1 MNYEIC
7 CGAVVFNN
15 NKVLIIKHKY
25 GHISFPKGHV
35 EGNET
40 EEETAIREVR
50 EETGIDIEIINDKKY
65 YVIEIT
71 SNKKYYVQY
80 ENDNNSIEKVTYFI
94 GKMIGGKL
102 NPQLSE
108 ISSCYFEDE
117 NKVSDLITYD
127 NDREMYLDVLNDIKK
142 GEL

>member
-7 CGAVVFNN
+7 CGLVVFNDN
-15 NKVLIIKHKY
+15 NVLIIKHKY
-25 GHISFPKGHV
+25 GHISFLKGHV

-40 EEETAIREVR
+40 EEETAIREVK
-50 EETGIDIEIINDKKY
+50 EETGID
-65 YVIEIT
+65 IEIT

-117 NKVSDLITYD
+117 KKVSDLITYD

>member
-1 MNYEIC
+1 M
-7 CGAVVFNN
+7 FND

-40 EEETAIREVR
+40 EEETAIREVK
-50 EETGIDIEIINDKKY
+50 EETGID
-65 YVIEIT
+65 IEIT

-102 NPQLSE
+102 NPQLRE

>member
-7 CGAVVFNN
+7 CGAVVFND

-65 YVIEIT
+65 YV
-71 SNKKYYVQY
+71 QY
-80 ENDNNSIEKVTYFI
+80 ETDNNSIEKVTYFI

>member
-7 CGAVVFNN
+7 CGSVVFND

-35 EGNET
+35 EGNEI
-40 EEETAIREVR
+40 EEETAIREVK
-50 EETGIDIEIINDKKY
+50 EETGID
-65 YVIEIT
+65 IEIT

>member
-7 CGAVVFNN
+7 CGSVVFND

-40 EEETAIREVR
+40 EEETAIREVK
-50 EETGIDIEIINDKKY
+50 EETGID
-65 YVIEIT
+65 IEIT

-80 ENDNNSIEKVTYFI
+80 ENDNNSSEKVTYFI

>member
-7 CGAVVFNN
+7 CGSVVFND

-40 EEETAIREVR
+40 EEETAIREVK
-50 EETGIDIEIINDKKY
+50 EETGID
-65 YVIEIT
+65 IEIT

-117 NKVSDLITYD
+117 NKVGDLITYD

>member
-1 MNYEIC
+1 MMNMNYDIC
-7 CGAVVFNN
+7 CGSVLFND

-40 EEETAIREVR
+40 EEETAIREVK
-50 EETGIDIEIINDKKY
+50 EETGID
-65 YVIEIT
+65 IEIT

-117 NKVSDLITYD
+117 KKVSDLITYD

>member
-40 EEETAIREVR
+40 EEETAIREVK
-50 EETGIDIEIINDKKY
+50 EETGID
-65 YVIEIT
+65 IEIT

>member
-7 CGAVVFNN
+7 CGSVVFND

-40 EEETAIREVR
+40 EEETAIREVK
-50 EETGIDIEIINDKKY
+50 EETGID
-65 YVIEIT
+65 IEIT

>member
-7 CGAVVFNN
+7 CGSVVFND

-40 EEETAIREVR
+40 EEETAIREVK
-50 EETGIDIEIINDKKY
+50 EETGID
-65 YVIEIT
+65 IEIT

-80 ENDNNSIEKVTYFI
+80 ENDNNSSEKVTYFI

-102 NPQLSE
+102 NPQVSE

-117 NKVSDLITYD
+117 KKVSDLITYD

>member
-7 CGAVVFNN
+7 CGSVVFND

-40 EEETAIREVR
+40 EEETAIREVK
-50 EETGIDIEIINDKKY
+50 EETGID
-65 YVIEIT
+65 IEIT

-117 NKVSDLITYD
+117 NKVSDLITYN
-127 NDREMYLDVLNDIKK
+127 NDREMYLDILKDIKK

>member
-1 MNYEIC
+1 MNMNYEYC

-15 NKVLIIKHKY
+15 NKVLIIKHIL
-25 GHISFPKGHV
+25 GHVSFPKGHV

-40 EEETAIREVR
+40 EKETAIREVR

-65 YVIEIT
+65 YV
-71 SNKKYYVQY
+71 QY
-80 ENDNNSIEKVTYFI
+80 ETDNNSIEKVTYFI

-102 NPQLSE
+102 NPQLNE
-108 ISSCYFEDE
+108 INSCYFEDE
-117 NKVSDLITYD
+117 NKVSDLITYN
-127 NDREMYLDVLNDIKK
+127 NDREMYLDILKDIKK

>member
-7 CGAVVFNN
+7 CGSVVFND

-40 EEETAIREVR
+40 EEETAIREVK
-50 EETGIDIEIINDKKY
+50 EETGID
-65 YVIEIT
+65 IEIT

-127 NDREMYLDVLNDIKK
+127 NDRELYLDVLNDIKK

>member
-1 MNYEIC
+1 MNMKYEYC

-15 NKVLIIKHKY
+15 NKVLIIKHIL
-25 GHISFPKGHV
+25 GHVSFPKGHV

-65 YVIEIT
+65 YV
-71 SNKKYYVQY
+71 QY
-80 ENDNNSIEKVTYFI
+80 ETDNNSIEKVTYFI

-102 NPQLSE
+102 NPQLNE
-108 ISSCYFEDE
+108 INSCYFEDE

-127 NDREMYLDVLNDIKK
+127 NDREMYLDILKDIKK

>member
-1 MNYEIC
+1 MKYEYC

-15 NKVLIIKHKY
+15 NKVLIIKHIL
-25 GHISFPKGHV
+25 GHVSFPKGHV

-40 EEETAIREVR
+40 EEETAIREVK

-65 YVIEIT
+65 YV
-71 SNKKYYVQY
+71 QY
-80 ENDNNSIEKVTYFI
+80 ETDNNSIEKVTYFI

-102 NPQLSE
+102 NPQLNE
-108 ISSCYFEDE
+108 INSCYFEDE

-127 NDREMYLDVLNDIKK
+127 NDREMYLDILKDIKK

>member
-65 YVIEIT
+65 YV
-71 SNKKYYVQY
+71 QY
-80 ENDNNSIEKVTYFI
+80 ETDNNSIEKVTYFI

-102 NPQLSE
+102 NPQLNE
-108 ISSCYFEDE
+108 INSCFFEDE

-127 NDREMYLDVLNDIKK
+127 NDREMYLDILKDIKK

>member
-1 MNYEIC
+1 MKYEYC

-15 NKVLIIKHKY
+15 NKVLIIKHIL
-25 GHISFPKGHV
+25 GHVSFPKGHV

-65 YVIEIT
+65 YV
-71 SNKKYYVQY
+71 QY
-80 ENDNNSIEKVTYFI
+80 ETDNNSIEKVTYFI

-102 NPQLSE
+102 NPQLNE
-108 ISSCYFEDE
+108 INSCYFEDE

-127 NDREMYLDVLNDIKK
+127 NDREMYLDILKDIKK

>member
-7 CGAVVFNN
+7 CGSVVFND

-40 EEETAIREVR
+40 EEETAIREVK
-50 EETGIDIEIINDKKY
+50 EETGID
-65 YVIEIT
+65 IEIT

-127 NDREMYLDVLNDIKK
+127 NDREMYIDVLNDIKK

>member
-7 CGAVVFNN
+7 CGSVVFND

-40 EEETAIREVR
+40 EEETAIREVK
-50 EETGIDIEIINDKKY
+50 EETGID
-65 YVIEIT
+65 IEIT

-117 NKVSDLITYD
+117 KKVSDLITYD

>member
-1 MNYEIC
+1 MNMNYEIC
-7 CGAVVFNN
+7 CGSVVFND

-40 EEETAIREVR
+40 EEETAIREVK
-50 EETGIDIEIINDKKY
+50 EETGID
-65 YVIEIT
+65 IEIT

-117 NKVSDLITYD
+117 KKVSDLITYD

>member
-7 CGAVVFNN
+7 CGAVVFND

-65 YVIEIT
+65 YV
-71 SNKKYYVQY
+71 QY
-80 ENDNNSIEKVTYFI
+80 DTDNNSIEKVTYFI

-102 NPQLSE
+102 NPQLNE
-108 ISSCYFEDE
+108 INSCFFEDE

-127 NDREMYLDVLNDIKK
+127 NDRKMYLDILKDIKK

>member
-40 EEETAIREVR
+40 EEETAIREVK
-50 EETGIDIEIINDKKY
+50 EETGID
-65 YVIEIT
+65 IEIT

-80 ENDNNSIEKVTYFI
+80 ETDNNSIEKVTYFI

>member
-7 CGAVVFNN
+7 CGSVVFND

-65 YVIEIT
+65 YV
-71 SNKKYYVQY
+71 QY

-102 NPQLSE
+102 NPQLNE
-108 ISSCYFEDE
+108 INSCFFEDE

-127 NDREMYLDVLNDIKK
+127 NDREMYLDILKDIKK

>member
-7 CGAVVFNN
+7 CGSVVFND

-50 EETGIDIEIINDKKY
+50 EETGIDIEIIND
-65 YVIEIT
+65 
-71 SNKKYYVQY
+71 KKYYVQY

>member
-1 MNYEIC
+1 MNMKYEYC

-15 NKVLIIKHKY
+15 NKVLIIKHIL
-25 GHISFPKGHV
+25 GHVSFPKGHV

-40 EEETAIREVR
+40 EEETAIREVK

-65 YVIEIT
+65 YV
-71 SNKKYYVQY
+71 QY
-80 ENDNNSIEKVTYFI
+80 ETDNNSIEKVTYFI

-102 NPQLSE
+102 NPQLNE
-108 ISSCYFEDE
+108 INSCYFEDE

-127 NDREMYLDVLNDIKK
+127 NDREMYLDILKDIKK

>member
-7 CGAVVFNN
+7 CGSVVFND

-65 YVIEIT
+65 YV
-71 SNKKYYVQY
+71 QY
-80 ENDNNSIEKVTYFI
+80 DTDNNSIEKVTYFI